1 LRDAEGLFGGCVG
14 STAFIRKGRRRGRS
28 KMRQEMGERLPG
40 AGKEGRQ
47 SSPVF
52 SGTLVAYSL
61 LSHGMFLLLL
71 CQVGSLMF
79 DSTAEQ
85 PTCSPLCPVTSFHL
99 CMGIPQL

>member
-1 LRDAEGLFGGCVG
+1 
-14 STAFIRKGRRRGRS
+14 
-28 KMRQEMGERLPG
+28 MRQEMGERLPG

-79 DSTAEQ
+79 DSTTEQ